1 MQFPIVQNATRNLL
15 FTEDKYVHM
24 HNYHAHYINIIFRSV
39 TCMYSCL
46 QHKCR
51 RCLAPVC
58 DNCSKKKLPISDP
71 SSKPERVCTVCFEVI
86 SARRMNESK
95 GDRCWS
101 HILSLF
107 EE

>member
-1 MQFPIVQNATRNLL
+1 MFMLTRYTMVLSLGLLHVCIIVCS
-15 FTEDKYVHM
+15 H
-24 HNYHAHYINIIFRSV
+24 
-39 TCMYSCL
+39 
-46 QHKCR
+46 
-51 RCLAPVC
+51 RCLAQVC
-58 DNCSKKKLPISDP
+58 DDCSKKKLPISDP
-71 SSKPERVCTVCFEVI
+71 SSKPERVCTFCFEVI